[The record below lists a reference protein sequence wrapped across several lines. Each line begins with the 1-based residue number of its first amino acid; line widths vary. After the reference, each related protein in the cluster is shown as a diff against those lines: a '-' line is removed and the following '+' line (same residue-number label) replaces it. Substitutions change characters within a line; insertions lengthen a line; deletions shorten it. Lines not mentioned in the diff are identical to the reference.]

1 MKFEAEISECENYR
15 YSLMREWDKD
25 KGKVLFIM
33 LNPSTACDESNDLT
47 TIRCINYAK
56 RWGYGGIT
64 IGNLYPY
71 RAKRPKH
78 LNKWIKEYK
87 YNSKFHKSY
96 NQGRVRTLMASAGL
110 VVCAWGNHQG
120 EPPEWLIDASKEL
133 NKPLH
138 HLELCKDGTPKHPLG
153 NLSNDLKPIEYKTS
167 WSRMCGSY
175 ILYPNEFTN

>member
-1 MKFEAEISECENYR
+1 
-15 YSLMREWDKD
+15 
-25 KGKVLFIM
+25 M
-33 LNPSTACDESNDLT
+33 LNPSTACEESNDLT
-47 TIRCINYAK
+47 TIRCVNYAK

-78 LNKWIKEYK
+78 LKRWLKEYTEDYYSGFDTELV
-87 YNSKFHKSY
+87 YNRDK
-96 NQGRVRTLMASAGL
+96 VITLMFNAGL

-153 NLSNDLKPIEYKTS
+153 NLSNDLRPIEYKPS
-167 WSRMCGSY
+167 WSRMCGCY

>member
-1 MKFEAEISECENYR
+1 MKFKAEISECENYR
-15 YSLMREWDKD
+15 YSLTREWDKD

>member
-1 MKFEAEISECENYR
+1 MKFEADISDCEKYR
-15 YSLMREWDKD
+15 YSLTREWDS
-25 KGKVLFIM
+25 GYPKVVWIM
-33 LNPSTACDESNDLT
+33 LNPSTACDETNDLT

-78 LNKWIKEYK
+78 LKRWLKQGYL
-87 YNSKFHKSY
+87 KSY
-96 NQGRVRTLMASAGL
+96 QDYNKIIIRELMAKAGL

>member
-15 YSLMREWDKD
+15 YSLTREWDKD